1 MPKMKTDPDVAAQK
15 EFQRAIRV
23 ALAGM
28 EMRQKELAEEVG
40 VESSWM
46 SRLLAE
52 PGGLSANRLRKIVR
66 VLRLDPGVILRFLG
80 YNDREINQFKSA

>member
-1 MPKMKTDPDVAAQK
+1 MPKMKTDPDVVAQK
-15 EFQRAIRV
+15 EFKRAIRV

-28 EMRQKELAEEVG
+28 EMCQKELAEEVG

-66 VLRLDPGVILRFLG
+66 VLRLDPGIVLKFLG